1 MMKPVRKIP
10 TPQSL
15 THVALHYLGRYAAS
29 EASLRRVLMNRLRRA
44 TMQHLEF
51 TPEDERYQNLL
62 SAIETIIASHQKTG
76 AINDASFAETKIN
89 SLRRQGR
96 SKRVIQMKLGAK
108 GIKPEIITAALA
120 QQTEEETPDEAERKA
135 ALTHAAANWVPFGG
149 RPEMRRNDAR
159 ISLSWQGRGFLLPS
173 RAMSWQAS
181 HRKNWNSDLF
191 LTK

>member
-135 ALTHAAANWVPFGG
+135 ALTLARRRKLGPF
-149 RPEMRRNDAR
+149 RRTPRDEAQRRKDFAILAR
-159 ISLSWQGRGFLLPS
+159 AGFSSAIARDVL
-173 RAMSWQAS
+173 AS
-181 HRKNWNSDLF
+181 EPPQELE
-191 LTK
+191 